1 MRVITRTLFS
11 SLFYFIFT
19 TTLLPQLSYATDS
32 ASTSLMVAQ
41 GFVDTALLT
50 AESENLSEAEKHYQ
64 QFNAR
69 WLDIEES
76 IKQHSGQAYK
86 DIESNMGKVS
96 YAFMQNKT
104 VSVVKALQGLQQVNR
119 AFIQGQYQSDVAF
132 EQTDLSLTDF
142 LGLLDMTEQAVVN
155 KQLQAANTAI
165 AKVRDSWL
173 SVEGVVVAQSATV
186 YNATERD
193 MVTVDAMINAGD
205 FSNAADILAQ
215 MKAYLTPLAGKT
227 AYSLWDAAM
236 IPIREGLE
244 ALLVVGALLAFTNK
258 AKEKKASRWVWAGV
272 GFGVLVSIILALV
285 IKLVFSSNAFSHNNF
300 LIAGC
305 TGVFAAIMLLYMSY
319 WLHSKSNVKEWNRYI
334 ADKSASALAT
344 GRLFSLAFL
353 AFLAVFREGTE
364 TMLFIIGMINQ
375 ISFQDLLTGLAVG
388 CGVLAVTAYLMLF
401 VGMKLPI
408 RTFFMVSSLIVFYL
422 CIKFTGLGIHSLQL
436 ASWLPATHVSALP
449 SIDFIGFYPSLESAV
464 PQFLIVLSALLVLG
478 WKYIQAKQP
487 SSIMTKES
495 FK

>member
-1 MRVITRTLFS
+1 MHVITRTLFS
-11 SLFYFIFT
+11 GLLYLILT
-19 TTLLPQLSYATDS
+19 AILLPSLSHAVES
-32 ASTSLMVAQ
+32 ANTSLSVAEEI
-41 GFVDTALLT
+41 VDVALLA
-50 AESENLSEAEKHYQ
+50 AESGNLSEAEKHYQ

-69 WLDIEES
+69 WLDIEGE

-86 DIESNMGKVS
+86 DIETNMGKVS

-104 VSVVKALQGLQQVNR
+104 AAVVKALQGLQQVNN
-119 AFIQGQYQSDVAF
+119 AFTQGNYQADVAF
-132 EQTDLSLTDF
+132 KQVDLSLADF
-142 LGLLDMTEQAVVN
+142 LGLLDVTEQAVVS
-155 KQLQAANTAI
+155 KQKQSASDAI

-193 MVTVDAMINAGD
+193 MVTVDAMINEGD
-205 FSNAADILAQ
+205 FSGATDILVQ
-215 MKAYLTPLAGKT
+215 MKTYLMPLAGKT

-258 AKEKKASRWVWAGV
+258 AKQKKGSRWIWAGV
-272 GFGVLVSIILALV
+272 GAGIVVSIVLALI
-285 IKLVFSSNAFSHNNF
+285 IKLIFSYSAFSHNNF

-305 TGVFAAIMLLYMSY
+305 TGVFAAVMLLYMSY
-319 WLHSKSNVKEWNRYI
+319 WLHSKSNVNEWNRYI
-334 ADKSASALAT
+334 ADKSTNALVT
-344 GRLFSLAFL
+344 GRFFSLAFL

-388 CGVLAVTAYLMLF
+388 CGVLAVIAYLMLF

-408 RTFFMVSSLIVFYL
+408 RAFFMVSSLIVFYL
-422 CIKFTGLGIHSLQL
+422 CIKFTGLGVHSLQL
-436 ASWLPATHVSALP
+436 AGWLPSTHMRALP

-464 PQFLIVLSALLVLG
+464 PQLLIALSALLVVI
-478 WKYIQAKQP
+478 WNYIRP
-487 SSIMTKES
+487 SFNKMTIKES
-495 FK
+495 LK